1 MGDELEMEI
10 AILTKEGTSVGKID
24 LPEEVFNVSAN
35 KHLLHEAVCC
45 YLANQRQGTASTKT
59 RSEVK
64 ASGRKPWRQKGTG
77 RARAGTVASPIWVGG
92 GIAHGPKPRDYYYSL
107 PKKARR
113 LAIKSALSIRAKEG
127 NLRVVDSFALPQ
139 PKTKEAVKMLSAL
152 GVDENKCLIIV
163 SEKREDLLRATNNLP
178 YVNVLIAKDINVYDV
193 LDSEIILIEK
203 EAVAKIAEVLK

>member
-1 MGDELEMEI
+1 MEI
-10 AILTKEGTSVGKID
+10 AVLTKEGTNAGKVD
-24 LPEEVFNVSAN
+24 LPDEVFNVSAN

-113 LAIKSALSIRAKEG
+113 LAIKGALSIRAREG
-127 NLRVVDSFALPQ
+127 NIKVVDSLTLAQ
-139 PKTKEAVKMLSAL
+139 PKTKDAIKMLSAL
-152 GVDENKCLIIV
+152 GVDKSKCLILV
-163 SEKREDLLRATNNLP
+163 SERRDDLLRATNNIP
-178 YVNVLIAKDINVYDV
+178 NVRVKIAKDLNVYDV
-193 LDSEIILIEK
+193 LDSEKILIERQ
-203 EAVAKIAEVLK
+203 AIGAIAEVLK

>member
-1 MGDELEMEI
+1 MEI

-24 LPEEVFNVSAN
+24 LPEEVFNASAD

-127 NLRVVDSFALPQ
+127 NLRVVDSFTLPQ

-163 SEKREDLLRATNNLP
+163 SEKREELLRATNNLP
-178 YVNVLIAKDINVYDV
+178 YVKVMMAKDINVYDV
-193 LDSEIILIEK
+193 LDSEMILIEK

>member
-1 MGDELEMEI
+1 MGEEIAMEI
-10 AILTKEGTSVGKID
+10 AVLTKEGTNAGKVD
-24 LPEEVFNVSAN
+24 LPDEVFNVSAN

-107 PKKARR
+107 PRKARR
-113 LAIKSALSIRAKEG
+113 LAIKGALSVRAREG
-127 NLRVVDSFALPQ
+127 NIKVVDSFALAQ
-139 PKTKEAVKMLSAL
+139 PKTKEAIKMLSAL
-152 GVDENKCLIIV
+152 GVDKSKCLILV
-163 SEKREDLLRATNNLP
+163 SEKRDDLLRATNNIP
-178 YVNVLIAKDINVYDV
+178 NVRVMMAKDINVYDV
-193 LDSEIILIEK
+193 LDAEKVLIEK
-203 EAVAKIAEVLK
+203 QAIGAIAEVLK